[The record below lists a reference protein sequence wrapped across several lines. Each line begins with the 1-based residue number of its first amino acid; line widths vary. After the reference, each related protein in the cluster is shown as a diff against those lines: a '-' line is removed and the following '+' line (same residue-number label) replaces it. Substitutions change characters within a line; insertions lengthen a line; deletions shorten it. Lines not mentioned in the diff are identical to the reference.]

1 MVCSKFRTGE
11 SVPCDFCNEQ
21 VAILYCR
28 ADSAKLCLFC
38 DNHVHSA
45 NLLSRKHVRSQ
56 ICDNCRCEP
65 VSIRCSTDNLVLCQE
80 CDWDAHGSCS
90 VSAAHDRTPIE
101 GFSGC
106 PSALELVSLWGF
118 DLGDKKLEESE
129 MLVQNWGSSQDLVMQ
144 IDSWACRASAT
155 AFNDLI
161 VPNENPFLFANINC
175 TDAASTLKKQSPSCG
190 KHKQV
195 IYKQLVELLKRDFQ
209 GGDDGGNT
217 ADGDAGGE
225 DNGLENL
232 VPETTNGDCYWEGDL
247 EARRIEKGDDGVF
260 ADVTAAPQPSL
271 QQQTSFTSL
280 LTMPPHMGLKGSE
293 RIVDDTTGWDSNPN
307 RQSIQIWDFHLGQLR
322 GHKDSNSFDDAYGTS
337 NIGFTIKNFGDF
349 LKETSP
355 TSTKLLGETYQINGS
370 GMHDDLPSLN
380 SHVNNSTLS
389 HRAATCESNNLPNGT
404 TCSKLK
410 GSSKN
415 AQPIEQQPIIVRDGI
430 LSTSTTKADL
440 ELLAQNRGNAMQR
453 YKEKRKTRRYDKY
466 IRYESRKARADT
478 RKRVKGRFVKATGGH
493 AC

>member
-1 MVCSKFRTGE
+1 MVCSKSTSGE
-11 SVPCDFCNEQ
+11 TVPCDFCNDQ

-38 DNHVHSA
+38 DKHVHSA

-56 ICDNCRCEP
+56 ICDNCRSEP

-101 GFSGC
+101 GFTGC

-129 MLVQNWGSSQDLVMQ
+129 MLVQNWVCSQDLVMP
-144 IDSWACRASAT
+144 IDYWASSRASAT
-155 AFNDLI
+155 AFSDLI
-161 VPNENPFLFANINC
+161 VPNDNPFLFANLNC
-175 TDAASTLKKQSPSCG
+175 TDAASMFKKQSPSCG

-195 IYKQLVELLKRDFQ
+195 IYKQLVELLKRDFE
-209 GGDDGGNT
+209 GGDD
-217 ADGDAGGE
+217 DEGDDNRDVGAGGE
-225 DNGLENL
+225 DVGLQNL
-232 VPETTNGDCYWEGDL
+232 VPETTNGDCYWQGDL
-247 EARRIEKGDDGVF
+247 EARRIQKEHDGVF
-260 ADVTAAPQPSL
+260 VGAAPPQSLL

-280 LTMPPHMGLKGSE
+280 LTMPPHVGFKDSE
-293 RIVDDTTGWDSNPN
+293 RSVDGTVVWDSNPN
-307 RQSIQIWDFHLGQLR
+307 RQSIQIWDFHLGRLR
-322 GHKDSNSFDDAYGTS
+322 GHKDSNSFDDTYGTG
-337 NIGFTIKNFGDF
+337 NMGFTIKNFGEF

-355 TSTKLLGETYQINGS
+355 TSPKLLGETYQINCS
-370 GMHDDLPSLN
+370 SVHDDISSFN
-380 SHVNNSTLS
+380 NNVNNTTLNQG
-389 HRAATCESNNLPNGT
+389 AATCESINVPNN
-404 TCSKLK
+404 KLNC
-410 GSSKN
+410 GSKN
-415 AQPIEQQPIIVRDGI
+415 MQPNEQPIIVKGDSI

-478 RKRVKGRFVKATGGH
+478 RKRVKGRFVKASE
-493 AC
+493 APVF